1 MGEVGVETSPPAL
14 LLLLPVKFQRDLNEL
29 TDDGE
34 EGDDMGFE
42 SCDIILSLFPAFEV
56 VVAVI
61 SSIARHWKDEGG
73 PLGVLPAWGQ
83 V

>member
-1 MGEVGVETSPPAL
+1 MLLVGEVGVETSPPALL

-42 SCDIILSLFPAFEV
+42 SCDITLSRFPAFDV
-56 VVAVI
+56 VVEVI
-61 SSIARHWKDEGG
+61 SSIARH
-73 PLGVLPAWGQ
+73 
-83 V
+83 